1 MSIISQQIE
10 QYTAANS
17 GFEER
22 REYVSL
28 SQIHLPEEDI
38 IRQYFDGFKADHL
51 ARLKCYKGYQME
63 RDLKDRIVNTFGN
76 ERVYTLPAV
85 TAFDGIVAGH
95 PDLLLDRIP
104 ADIKSVPLDEHLPV
118 GRVPRRVFLQ
128 LQAYMLYGNWP
139 RSLAIYESRE
149 TGRIADYGI
158 NPVVSVQNEIH
169 AKLKRVV
176 EYIVAQERRAS
187 NG

>member
-17 GFEER
+17 GFETSR
-22 REYVSL
+22 DYVSL
-28 SQIHLPEEDI
+28 SQIHLPAEEI

-63 RDLKDRIVNTFGN
+63 RDLKERIVNTFGSD
-76 ERVYTLPAV
+76 RVYTMPIV
-85 TAFDGIVAGH
+85 TAFDSIVAGH
-95 PDLLLDRIP
+95 PDFLLDKLP

-118 GRVPRRVFLQ
+118 DRVPRRVFLQ

-149 TGRIADYGI
+149 TGRIIDFWI
-158 NPVVSVQNEIH
+158 NPVANVQNEIH
-169 AKLKRVV
+169 AKLTDVVDYIRKAEGRV
-176 EYIVAQERRAS
+176 A